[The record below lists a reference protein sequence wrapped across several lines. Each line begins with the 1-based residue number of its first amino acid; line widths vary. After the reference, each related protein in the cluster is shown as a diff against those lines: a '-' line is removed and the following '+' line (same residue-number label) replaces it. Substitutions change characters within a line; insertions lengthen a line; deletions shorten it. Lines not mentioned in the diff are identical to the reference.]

1 MNKVIEVNSF
11 FVAIKRDRLSKLI
24 IIKRVCYQ
32 RIEVLLIIKLTNEA
46 EARQTNRNIS
56 LYYY

>member
-46 EARQTNRNIS
+46 EAWQTNRNIS